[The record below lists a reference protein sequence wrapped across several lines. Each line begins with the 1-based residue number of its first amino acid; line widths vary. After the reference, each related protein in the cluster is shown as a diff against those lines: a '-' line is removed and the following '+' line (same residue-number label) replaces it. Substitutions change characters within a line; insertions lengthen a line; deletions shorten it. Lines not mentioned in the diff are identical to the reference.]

1 LHEVS
6 IADPALPV
14 VTRAVST
21 PNTFDDVKI
30 AGNVACLGSDDL
42 KDDRGS
48 LDAFLILPAHC
59 SATAAVNL
67 PGTTPVIMLR
77 LAQNQPNPFDP
88 AGGTTNISFTL
99 PGATRASL
107 QMFDVTGRRV
117 RILVDQLLAAGE
129 HGASWDGRNDDGE
142 PVASGVYFYR
152 LKAGGFSETRT
163 LVKIR

>member
-1 LHEVS
+1 
-6 IADPALPV
+6 

-117 RILVDQLLAAGE
+117 RILVDQLLMANCARPCGPSRWLN
-129 HGASWDGRNDDGE
+129 G
-142 PVASGVYFYR
+142 
-152 LKAGGFSETRT
+152 AGGTRSRVAT
-163 LVKIR
+163 IHRLFQGLPSPPP